1 VPSGNAVA
9 GDYVV
14 TLTASGEGV
23 EETLDIRVTVETSP
37 LWGLVGLGLIALTL
51 GAMVWVFRRYGRR

>member
-1 VPSGNAVA
+1 M
-9 GDYVV
+9 V

-23 EETLDIRVTVETSP
+23 EETLDLRVTVETSP
-37 LWGLVGLGLIALTL
+37 VWGLVGLGLIALTL